1 MVLPTAYET
10 VSTDGT
16 LVTKRLKVPAGWVV
30 VVQDSTDKTLST
42 SFVPDPGW
50 QWELS

>member
-16 LVTKRLKVPAGWVV
+16 LVTKRLKVPTGWFV
-30 VVQDSTDKTLST
+30 VVQDTTDNVIAA

-50 QWELS
+50 NWELS